1 MNSYTTVAQNRECD
15 RGLNDHVNFL
25 TVIWQIKFKKSLV
38 KYIHDTCN
46 LLKNINSDN
55 YDSYIY
61 LFPFLSTKMALLKT
75 ILIGKHIYMY
85 KSTITLATVIKD
97 VKYTNHNILPCS
109 GWFSMQVRLVAMF
122 FLISVKLR
130 CLGICLTCEKK
141 SKI

>member
-55 YDSYIY
+55 YDSYIFVSFFKY
-61 LFPFLSTKMALLKT
+61 ENGTFKNDFNRQ
-75 ILIGKHIYMY
+75 HIYMY